1 MDQVNSDLLQLRT
14 ENFALFDTPREPV
27 AMLVLF
33 ISRPLRSADSDE
45 ERLVGPRLS
54 DPLDQSEGPTH
65 TVLQALTT
73 ILVSP
78 VIGNRGEE

>member
-33 ISRPLRSADSDE
+33 ISRPLRCADSDE
-45 ERLVGPRLS
+45 ERLIGPRLPN
-54 DPLDQSEGPTH
+54 PLEQLERPTH
-65 TVLQALTT
+65 TVLQALAT
-73 ILVSP
+73 ILVGP
-78 VIGNRGEE
+78 VVGNRGEE